1 MSSLHP
7 RRNAR
12 EGVLE
17 ALFAQEFSE
26 EKPKVVL
33 NRVLDSNPA
42 RKKSFEFI
50 EILFFCVIKNEIWA
64 DDLIKSHLHNWE
76 FERVAQ
82 LDRLLLR
89 MGICEIFF
97 LEEIPPKVSI
107 SEMVEISKIYSTDE
121 SPSFINGILDSVY
134 KDFQKKEMN

>member
-42 RKKSFEFI
+42 RKKAPS
-50 EILFFCVIKNEIWA
+50 
-64 DDLIKSHLHNWE
+64 
-76 FERVAQ
+76 
-82 LDRLLLR
+82 LLR
-89 MGICEIFF
+89 Y
-97 LEEIPPKVSI
+97 
-107 SEMVEISKIYSTDE
+107 YS
-121 SPSFINGILDSVY
+121 FVY
-134 KDFQKKEMN
+134 